1 MPRLP
6 TSEDDPGLSR
16 AVASRTAHVVHLTH
30 NDLDAV
36 GADAIHRIKFG
47 KAGVFTVW
55 SSVGKFPGLFSLIAS
70 CPRQRRSALDIG
82 PRIPPGRRNRGGKG
96 AVEWLGDRVAGSPP
110 LA

>member
-6 TSEDDPGLSR
+6 TSEDDAGLSR

-55 SSVGKFPGLFSLIAS
+55 ELGREISRPFLPDCVLS
-70 CPRQRRSALDIG
+70 RQRRSALDIG